1 MTANILVVDD
11 QESIRHFI
19 SKNLEDEGYDVSCAS
34 GGKEALA
41 AIRSHKPD
49 LVLLDLRLP
58 DINGLEVL
66 RRGREEDK
74 ELCVII
80 MTAFGDVE
88 SAVKAMKYG
97 AFDYVNKP
105 INLDQLQIMVE
116 KALESQTLKRELKHL
131 RERRFSKDFIR
142 GRSPRILQVYEIV
155 DQVAKSESTSVLI
168 EGESGTGKELI
179 ANLIHEQSSRRE
191 KPFLEINCAAIP
203 RELLESELFGHERG
217 AFTDAKTQKQGL
229 LEMAD
234 GGTVFLDEVGEMS
247 LNIQVKLLRVLERMT
262 FKRVGGTKDIQ
273 VSVRIISATNRDL
286 EDLVRRGR
294 FREDLYYRLKVIP
307 IRVPP
312 LRERREDII
321 PLAKHFMYEFD
332 KAFGKNFKH
341 ISPEAERM
349 LLDYPWPGNIRE
361 LRNLFERTVLLEN
374 GEVIEPHHLKLSAED
389 HSCDG
394 KSLTARI
401 EEILSA
407 PEFPAGGIPLE
418 EILEELE
425 KSLIEKAYAFANQN
439 QSKTAQLLNMK
450 RDRLRYRM
458 KIYGMKAARDD
469 N

>member
-1 MTANILVVDD
+1 MTASILVVDD

-19 SKNLEDEGYDVSCAS
+19 SKNLEDEGYDVKCAS

-41 AIRSHKPD
+41 AIRGTAPD

-58 DINGLEVL
+58 DVNGLEVL
-66 RRGREEDK
+66 RRSREEDK
-74 ELCVII
+74 DLCVII

-105 INLDQLQIMVE
+105 INLDQLQLMVE
-116 KALESQTLKRELKHL
+116 KALESQTLRRELKHL
-131 RERRFSKDFIR
+131 RERRFSKDFIK
-142 GRSPRILQVYEIV
+142 GQSPQILKVYEIV
-155 DQVAKSESTSVLI
+155 DQVATSESTSVLI

-179 ANLIHEQSSRRE
+179 ANLIHEQSARRE
-191 KPFLEINCAAIP
+191 RPFLEINCAAIP

-234 GGTVFLDEVGEMS
+234 GGTVFLDEVGEMG
-247 LNIQVKLLRVLERMT
+247 LNIQVKLLRVLERMC
-262 FKRVGGTKDIQ
+262 FKRVGGTKDIE

-286 EDLVRRGR
+286 EDLVRKGR

-307 IRVPP
+307 IKVPA

-321 PLAKHFMYEFD
+321 PLAKHFMHEFN
-332 KAFGKNFKH
+332 KAFGRNFTS
-341 ISPEAERM
+341 ISPEAEKI
-349 LLDYPWPGNIRE
+349 LLEYPWPGNIRE

-374 GEVIEPHHLKLSAED
+374 AATIEPRHLKLSVGDRSED
-389 HSCDG
+389 GRSVA
-394 KSLTARI
+394 SRI
-401 EEILSA
+401 DEILSA
-407 PEFPAGGIPLE
+407 GDLPAGGIPLE
-418 EILEELE
+418 
-425 KSLIEKAYAFANQN
+425 SLIEEIERSLIAKAYRWANHN
-439 QSKTAQLLNMK
+439 QSKTAQLLKMK

-458 KIYGMKAARDD
+458 KIYGMKE
-469 N
+469 NE

>member
-1 MTANILVVDD
+1 MTASILVVDD

-19 SKNLEDEGYDVSCAS
+19 SKNLQDEGYDVSCAS
-34 GGKEALA
+34 AGKEAFA
-41 AIRSHKPD
+41 AIKTQAPD

-58 DINGLEVL
+58 DMSGLEVL
-66 RRGREEDK
+66 RRSRQEDSD
-74 ELCVII
+74 LCVII

-105 INLDQLQIMVE
+105 INLDQLQLMVE
-116 KALESQTLKRELKHL
+116 KALESQTLRRELKHL

-142 GRSPRILQVYEIV
+142 GQSPLILQVYDVV

-168 EGESGTGKELI
+168 EGESGTGKELV
-179 ANLIHEQSSRRE
+179 ANLIHDQSARRD

-234 GGTVFLDEVGEMS
+234 GGTVFLDEVGEMG

-286 EDLVRRGR
+286 EDLVRKGQ

-307 IRVPP
+307 IRVPA

-321 PLAKHFMYEFD
+321 PLAKHFMQEFD
-332 KAFGKNFKH
+332 KAFGKEFKA
-341 ISPEAERM
+341 ITPDAEKM
-349 LLDYPWPGNIRE
+349 LLEYPWPGNIRE
-361 LRNLFERTVLLEN
+361 LRNIFERTVLLEQ
-374 GEVIEPHHLKLSAED
+374 GDAIEPRHLKLSSAD
-389 HSCDG
+389 GSGDG
-394 KSLTARI
+394 KGIASKIDGL
-401 EEILSA
+401 LSA
-407 PEFPAGGIPLE
+407 GQLPSGGIPLE
-418 EILEELE
+418 ELMEEIE
-425 KSLIEKAYAFANQN
+425 RSLITKAFDTANHN
-439 QSKTAQLLNMK
+439 QSRTAQLLKMK

-458 KIYGMKAARDD
+458 KIYGMGTRDD

>member
-1 MTANILVVDD
+1 MTASILVVDD

-19 SKNLEDEGYDVSCAS
+19 SKNLEDEGYDVTCAS
-34 GGKEALA
+34 AGKEALA
-41 AIRSHKPD
+41 AIKTQAPD

-58 DINGLEVL
+58 DINGLEIL
-66 RRGREEDK
+66 KRSRQEDK
-74 ELCVII
+74 DLCVII

-105 INLDQLQIMVE
+105 INLDQLQLMVE
-116 KALESQTLKRELKHL
+116 KALESQTLRRELKHL

-142 GRSPRILQVYEIV
+142 GQSPLILQVYDVV

-179 ANLIHEQSSRRE
+179 ANLIHDQSARRE

-217 AFTDAKTQKQGL
+217 AFTDAKSQKQGL

-234 GGTVFLDEVGEMS
+234 GGTVFLDEVGEMG

-286 EDLVRRGR
+286 EEQVRKGH

-307 IRVPP
+307 IRVPA

-321 PLAKHFMYEFD
+321 PLAKHFMHEFN
-332 KAFGKNFKH
+332 KAFGKDFKS
-341 ISPEAERM
+341 ISQEAEKM
-349 LLDYPWPGNIRE
+349 LLEYPWPGNIRE
-361 LRNLFERTVLLEN
+361 LRNIFERTVLLED
-374 GEVIEPHHLKLSAED
+374 GDAIEPRHLKLSAEER
-389 HSCDG
+389 SGDG
-394 KSLTARI
+394 KSIASKI
-401 EEILSA
+401 DEILSA
-407 PEFPAGGIPLE
+407 GDLPSGGIL
-418 EILEELE
+418 LEELME
-425 KSLIEKAYAFANQN
+425 EIERSLITKAFACANQN
-439 QSKTAQLLNMK
+439 QSRTAQLLNMK

-458 KIYGMKAARDD
+458 KIYGMSTRDG

>member
-1 MTANILVVDD
+1 MTAGILVVDD

-41 AIRSHKPD
+41 AIRGGAPD
-49 LVLLDLRLP
+49 VVLLDLRLP
-58 DINGLEVL
+58 DFSGLEVL
-66 RRGREEDK
+66 RRAREEDK
-74 ELCVII
+74 DLCVII
-80 MTAFGDVE
+80 MTAFGDVD

-105 INLDQLQIMVE
+105 INLDQLQLLVE
-116 KALESQTLKRELKHL
+116 KALESQTLRRELKHL
-131 RERRFSKDFIR
+131 RERRFSKDYIR
-142 GRSPRILQVYEIV
+142 GQSPLIQRVYDVV

-179 ANLIHEQSSRRE
+179 ANLIHDQSARRE
-191 KPFLEINCAAIP
+191 KAFLEINCAAIP

-217 AFTDAKTQKQGL
+217 AFTDAKAQKQGL

-234 GGTVFLDEVGEMS
+234 GGTVFLDEVGEMG

-286 EDLVRRGR
+286 EDLVRKGR

-307 IRVPP
+307 IRVPA

-321 PLAKHFMYEFD
+321 PLAKHFMQEFN
-332 KAFGKNFKH
+332 KAFGKSFIS
-341 ISPEAERM
+341 ISPDAEKL

-361 LRNLFERTVLLEN
+361 LRNLFERTVLLEDAAAV
-374 GEVIEPHHLKLSAED
+374 ETTHLNLSEGD
-389 HSCDG
+389 RSGDG
-394 KSLTARI
+394 RTIASRI
-401 EEILSA
+401 DDILSA
-407 PEFPAGGIPLE
+407 GDLPTGGIPLE
-418 EILEELE
+418 EIIEDIE
-425 KSLIEKAYAFANQN
+425 KSLIEKAFRLTNNN
-439 QSKTAQLLNMK
+439 QSRTAQLLNMK

-458 KIYGMKAARDD
+458 KIYGMKKG
-469 N
+469 NSG

>member
-1 MTANILVVDD
+1 MTASILVVDD

-19 SKNLEDEGYDVSCAS
+19 SKNLEDEGYEVKCAS

-41 AIRSHKPD
+41 AIRGTAPD

-58 DINGLEVL
+58 DVNGLEIL
-66 RRGREEDK
+66 RRAREEDK
-74 ELCVII
+74 DLCVII

-105 INLDQLQIMVE
+105 INLDQLQLMVE
-116 KALESQTLKRELKHL
+116 KALESQTLRRELKHL
-131 RERRFSKDFIR
+131 RERRFSKDFIK
-142 GRSPRILQVYEIV
+142 GQSSQILDVYDIV

-179 ANLIHEQSSRRE
+179 ANLIHEQSARRE
-191 KPFLEINCAAIP
+191 RPFLEINCAAIP

-234 GGTVFLDEVGEMS
+234 GGTVFLDEVGEMG
-247 LNIQVKLLRVLERMT
+247 LNIQVKLLRVLERMC
-262 FKRVGGTKDIQ
+262 FKRVGGTKDIE

-286 EDLVRRGR
+286 EDLVRKGR

-307 IRVPP
+307 IKVPA

-321 PLAKHFMYEFD
+321 PLGKHFMHEFN
-332 KAFGKNFKH
+332 KAFGKDFTS
-341 ISPEAERM
+341 ISPEAEKI
-349 LLDYPWPGNIRE
+349 LLEYSWPGNIRE
-361 LRNLFERTVLLEN
+361 LRNLFERTVLLEDAST
-374 GEVIEPHHLKLSAED
+374 IEPRHLKLSVGERSED
-389 HSCDG
+389 GRSVA
-394 KSLTARI
+394 SRI
-401 EEILSA
+401 DEILSA
-407 PEFPAGGIPLE
+407 GDLPAGGIPLE
-418 EILEELE
+418 
-425 KSLIEKAYAFANQN
+425 SLIEEIERSLIAKAYRWANHN
-439 QSKTAQLLNMK
+439 QSKTAQLLKMK

-458 KIYGMKAARDD
+458 KIYGMKE
-469 N
+469 NG

>member
-19 SKNLEDEGYDVSCAS
+19 SKNLEDEGYDVICAS

-41 AIRSHKPD
+41 AIRDHAPD

-58 DINGLEVL
+58 DLNGLEVL
-66 RRGREEDK
+66 KRSKQEDK

-105 INLDQLQIMVE
+105 INLDQLQLMVE
-116 KALESQTLKRELKHL
+116 KALESQTLRRELKHL
-131 RERRFSKDFIR
+131 RERRFSKDYIR
-142 GRSPRILQVYEIV
+142 GQSPLILQVYDVV

-179 ANLIHEQSSRRE
+179 ANLIHDQSARRE

-217 AFTDAKTQKQGL
+217 AFTDAKSQKQGL

-234 GGTVFLDEVGEMS
+234 GGTVFLDEVGEMG

-273 VSVRIISATNRDL
+273 VSVRIISATNRNL
-286 EDLVRRGR
+286 EDLVRKGH

-307 IRVPP
+307 IRVPA

-321 PLAKHFMYEFD
+321 PLAKHFMCEFN
-332 KAFGKNFKH
+332 KAFGKDFKA
-341 ISPEAERM
+341 ISTEAEKM

-361 LRNLFERTVLLEN
+361 LRNIFERTVLLE
-374 GEVIEPHHLKLSAED
+374 ESDVIEPRHLKLSTEERSD
-389 HSCDG
+389 DG
-394 KSLTARI
+394 RSIATRI
-401 EEILSA
+401 DAILSA
-407 PEFPAGGIPLE
+407 GELPSGGIQ
-418 EILEELE
+418 LEELIE
-425 KSLIEKAYAFANQN
+425 ELERSLITKAFATANHN
-439 QSKTAQLLNMK
+439 QSRTAQLLNMK

-458 KIYGMKAARDD
+458 KIYGMRTREE

>member
-1 MTANILVVDD
+1 MTASILVVDD

-19 SKNLEDEGYDVSCAS
+19 SKSLEDEGYDVTCAS
-34 GGKEALA
+34 AGKEALA
-41 AIRSHKPD
+41 AIRSQAPD

-58 DINGLEVL
+58 DMNGLEVL
-66 RRGREEDK
+66 RKSRQEDK
-74 ELCVII
+74 DLCVII
-80 MTAFGDVE
+80 MTAFGEVE

-105 INLDQLQIMVE
+105 INLEQLQLLVE
-116 KALESQTLKRELKHL
+116 KALESQTLRRELKHL
-131 RERRFSKDFIR
+131 RERRFSKDYIR
-142 GRSPRILQVYEIV
+142 GRSPLILQVYDIV

-179 ANLIHEQSSRRE
+179 ANLIHDQSARRE

-234 GGTVFLDEVGEMS
+234 GGTVFLDEVGEMG

-262 FKRVGGTKDIQ
+262 FKRVGGTKDIT
-273 VSVRIISATNRDL
+273 VSVRIVSATNRNL
-286 EDLVRRGR
+286 EDLVKRGI

-307 IRVPP
+307 IRVPA

-321 PLAKHFMYEFD
+321 PLAKHFMQEFD
-332 KAFGKNFKH
+332 KAFGKDFAS
-341 ISPEAERM
+341 ISAEAEKM

-361 LRNLFERTVLLEN
+361 LRNIFERTVLLEE
-374 GEVIEPHHLKLSAED
+374 GEAIEPRHLKLSSED
-389 HSCDG
+389 RDGDG
-394 KSLTARI
+394 KSIATKI
-401 EEILSA
+401 DNILSSGNL
-407 PEFPAGGIPLE
+407 PSGGIPLE
-418 EILEELE
+418 ELMEEIE
-425 KSLIEKAYAFANQN
+425 RSLIVKAFASANHN
-439 QSKTAQLLNMK
+439 QSRTAQILKMK

-458 KIYGMKAARDD
+458 KIYGMGTRDD

>member
-1 MTANILVVDD
+1 MTASILVVDD

-19 SKNLEDEGYDVSCAS
+19 SKNLEDEGYDVKCAS

-41 AIRSHKPD
+41 AIRGTAPD

-58 DINGLEVL
+58 DVNGLEVL
-66 RRGREEDK
+66 RKSREEDK
-74 ELCVII
+74 DLCVII

-105 INLDQLQIMVE
+105 INLDQLQLMVE
-116 KALESQTLKRELKHL
+116 KALESQTLRRELKHL
-131 RERRFSKDFIR
+131 RERRFSKDFIK
-142 GRSPRILQVYEIV
+142 GQSPQILQVYEIV
-155 DQVAKSESTSVLI
+155 DQVATSESTSVLI

-179 ANLIHEQSSRRE
+179 ANLIHEQSARRE
-191 KPFLEINCAAIP
+191 RPFLEINCAAIP

-234 GGTVFLDEVGEMS
+234 GGTVFLDEVGEMG
-247 LNIQVKLLRVLERMT
+247 LNIQVKLLRVLERMC
-262 FKRVGGTKDIQ
+262 FKRVGGTKDIE

-286 EDLVRRGR
+286 EDLVRKGR

-307 IRVPP
+307 IKVPA

-321 PLAKHFMYEFD
+321 PLAKHFMHEFN
-332 KAFGKNFKH
+332 KAFGRNFTS
-341 ISPEAERM
+341 ISPEAEKV
-349 LLDYPWPGNIRE
+349 LLEYSWPGNIRE

-374 GEVIEPHHLKLSAED
+374 AATIEPRHLKLSVGDRSED
-389 HSCDG
+389 GRSVA
-394 KSLTARI
+394 SRI
-401 EEILSA
+401 DEILSA
-407 PEFPAGGIPLE
+407 GDLPAGGIPLE
-418 EILEELE
+418 
-425 KSLIEKAYAFANQN
+425 SLIEEIERSLIAKAYRWANHN
-439 QSKTAQLLNMK
+439 QSKTAQLLKMK

-458 KIYGMKAARDD
+458 KIYGMKE
-469 N
+469 NE

>member
-1 MTANILVVDD
+1 MTASILVVDD

-19 SKNLEDEGYDVSCAS
+19 SKNLEDEGYDVICAS
-34 GGKEALA
+34 AGKQALS
-41 AIRSHKPD
+41 AIRDQAPD

-66 RRGREEDK
+66 RRARQDDK
-74 ELCVII
+74 DLCVII
-80 MTAFGDVE
+80 MTAFGEVE
-88 SAVKAMKYG
+88 SAVKAMKLG

-105 INLDQLQIMVE
+105 INLEQLQMMVE
-116 KALESQTLKRELKHL
+116 KALESQTLRRELKHL

-142 GRSPRILQVYEIV
+142 GQSPLILKVYDVV

-179 ANLIHEQSSRRE
+179 ANLIHDQSARRE

-217 AFTDAKTQKQGL
+217 AFTDAKSQKQGL

-234 GGTVFLDEVGEMS
+234 GGTVFLDEVGEMG
-247 LNIQVKLLRVLERMT
+247 LNLQVKLLRVLERMT

-286 EDLVRRGR
+286 EEQVRKGH

-307 IRVPP
+307 IRVPA

-321 PLAKHFMYEFD
+321 PLAKHFMHEFN
-332 KAFGKNFKH
+332 KAFGKDFAS
-341 ISPEAERM
+341 ISPEAEKM
-349 LLDYPWPGNIRE
+349 LLEYPWPGNIRE
-361 LRNLFERTVLLEN
+361 LRNIFERTVLLEE
-374 GEVIEPHHLKLSAED
+374 GDAIEPRHLKLSAD
-389 HSCDG
+389 GRSGDG
-394 KSLTARI
+394 KSIASKI
-401 EEILSA
+401 DEILSA
-407 PEFPAGGIPLE
+407 GELPSSGIPLE
-418 EILEELE
+418 ELMEEIE
-425 KSLIEKAYAFANQN
+425 RSLITKAFATANNN

-458 KIYGMKAARDD
+458 KIYGMGTRGD